1 MLDEEEY
8 SKLMGLYDE
17 IRTGRLQ
24 LLPFYPDPR
33 MFVVDANEHMTGY
46 RAKHVKAFLDG
57 WMGGWVPDGCHVH
70 HCTIPGFHVLH

>member
-33 MFVVDANEHMTGY
+33 MFVVDADEHMTGY

-57 WMGGWVPDGCHVH
+57 WMGATFTIGRVPRSPLHHSYGC
-70 HCTIPGFHVLH
+70 LE